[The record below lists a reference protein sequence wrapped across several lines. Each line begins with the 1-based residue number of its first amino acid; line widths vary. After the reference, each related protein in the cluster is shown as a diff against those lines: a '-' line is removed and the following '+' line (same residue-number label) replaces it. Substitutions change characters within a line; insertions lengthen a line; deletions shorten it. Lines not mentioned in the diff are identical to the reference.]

1 MDSPLRA
8 ERKKRGWSQKQ
19 LGDKVGLSAP
29 QISRIETDGV
39 KADVLIALAAA
50 FDYSLTFDQI
60 SNPKNYTGAKPDA
73 A

>member
-19 LGDKVGLSAP
+19 LGDKVGLSGP
-29 QISRIETDGV
+29 QISRIETEGV
-39 KADVLIALAAA
+39 KADVLLKLAEV
-50 FDYSLTFDQI
+50 FNYSLTFDQI
-60 SNPKNYTGAKPDA
+60 SNPKDYTSDA